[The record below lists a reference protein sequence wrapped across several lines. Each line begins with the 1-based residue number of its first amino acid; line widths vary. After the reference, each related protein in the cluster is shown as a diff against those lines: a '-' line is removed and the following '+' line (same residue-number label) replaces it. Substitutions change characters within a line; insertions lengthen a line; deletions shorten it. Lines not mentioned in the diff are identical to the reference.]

1 MRLVIRISMLRLK
14 HFAVLLGRVFT
25 VDEVT
30 FLRPFLHARD
40 ETDQICLVGMTG
52 SSLRYGFRRV
62 SRFATLI
69 TLMEKSSPSRSSPVS
84 LHLREIAR
92 IRSEDSFTRPSELV
106 TRTRY
111 VPRAARL
118 MSFVDLLRV
127 YASVRSGFAD
137 LITDGCSET
146 RRLTGFRYR
155 QRAERY
161 RC

>member
-69 TLMEKSSPSRSSPVS
+69 TPMEKSSPSRSSSFSLPPRNCPHSIRRFIYSSVQAGDTNPLRPASGPVDEFCRFTSNLCFGARVAS
-84 LHLREIAR
+84 LTI
-92 IRSEDSFTRPSELV
+92 
-106 TRTRY
+106 
-111 VPRAARL
+111 
-118 MSFVDLLRV
+118 
-127 YASVRSGFAD
+127 
-137 LITDGCSET
+137 ITDGCSET
-146 RRLTGFRYR
+146 RRLTGFQYR